1 MANIVTEPEAAR
13 RLARAIVSD
22 ILLYN
27 KEKVKEGIQND
38 NLFEILSE
46 QLEEGRKLYMQRVD
60 PELANKTN
68 FYNMAI
74 VDVMIKGCKNI
85 ESEIW

>member
-1 MANIVTEPEAAR
+1 MSNLITEPAVAR

-27 KEKVKEGIQND
+27 KEKIKEGIEND
-38 NLFEILSE
+38 NLFELLNE
-46 QLEEGRKLYMQRVD
+46 ELEEGRRLYMKRINSEVD
-60 PELANKTN
+60 KKTS
-68 FYNMAI
+68 FYDKAI
-74 VDVMIKGCKNI
+74 IDVMIKGCKTI

>member
-1 MANIVTEPEAAR
+1 MANIITEPEVAR

-60 PELANKTN
+60 PELAEKTN

-74 VDVMIKGCKNI
+74 VDVMIKGCKTI